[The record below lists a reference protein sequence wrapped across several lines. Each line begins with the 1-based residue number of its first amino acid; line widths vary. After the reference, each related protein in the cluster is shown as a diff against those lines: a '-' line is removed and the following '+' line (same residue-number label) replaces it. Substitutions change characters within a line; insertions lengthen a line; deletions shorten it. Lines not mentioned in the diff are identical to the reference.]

1 MRNRTGHAGSARL
14 WIFQAVLAALLL
26 GLALWQVD
34 LREVGRSLAR
44 AQYGWVLLAVLI
56 YALTRVLHTV
66 HWQIYL
72 TKVGRVPFP
81 GLLGAFVIGNFVNNV
96 LPARMGDVATIQI
109 VANRYGL
116 SRAGMVA
123 ASGVETILDAVTLA
137 IMAVVAIALLNVAFA
152 PAALLWTMAVLMIVL
167 FVAAV
172 VASRFFE
179 RELPG
184 WRWLRAMPDVAE
196 QALRDAW
203 PRLRDGIETLRNERL
218 LAVVVALTVVGYLIE
233 VVLFWA
239 FGQAF
244 GLGLAFTAYVGVTV
258 AVSFVRTFP
267 ITFQNIG
274 TYEVVLLGLLAR
286 EGASADDAFA
296 YAVATRIFIS
306 LSITAMGLLAMWL
319 MRLSPRDVFALRR
332 DDGEAV
338 PAL

>member
-1 MRNRTGHAGSARL
+1 
-14 WIFQAVLAALLL
+14 
-26 GLALWQVD
+26 
-34 LREVGRSLAR
+34 
-44 AQYGWVLLAVLI
+44 
-56 YALTRVLHTV
+56 
-66 HWQIYL
+66 
-72 TKVGRVPFP
+72 
-81 GLLGAFVIGNFVNNV
+81 
-96 LPARMGDVATIQI
+96 
-109 VANRYGL
+109 
-116 SRAGMVA
+116 
-123 ASGVETILDAVTLA
+123 
-137 IMAVVAIALLNVAFA
+137 
-152 PAALLWTMAVLMIVL
+152 
-167 FVAAV
+167 
-172 VASRFFE
+172 
-179 RELPG
+179 
-184 WRWLRAMPDVAE
+184 MPDVAE